1 MWPRH
6 IPWQQLRFGVEIEFV
21 GSYPPDLALLGGWS
35 LIHEHEMD
43 DEGREESGELIS
55 PPLTWAERGLVREM
69 LARLRRSPVRANWD
83 CGTHVHVGI
92 EPWGEAVL
100 SPLLEAA
107 LACQDAL
114 RALVQT
120 TGYRMIYA
128 PYLTAEMV
136 RRHAE
141 LPGEA
146 ALRHCGPPYSQRC
159 GVNAGAWYDK
169 GTVEMRFANGSL
181 AYGEVLRVIRLCLRF
196 VAAVGAGRSLP
207 GEPAALAAALGVP
220 VRGYP
225 PPQAPPLW
233 RQKQLWLEDALL
245 PALAPLALAST
256 PAAASFA
263 STRGPRASASNW
275 RCRTGTTSGCSAAG
289 GPAAGT
295 RGVCSVTAG
304 SRIFPGN

>member
-1 MWPRH
+1 MTAPRH
-6 IPWQQLRFGVEIEFV
+6 V
-21 GSYPPDLALLGGWS
+21 GWERSGLAKEPYKGSGIVLKG
-35 LIHEHEMD
+35 
-43 DEGREESGELIS
+43 GELIS
-55 PPLTWAERGLVREM
+55 PPLTWAQRGQVREM

-100 SPLLEAA
+100 PPLLEAT

-114 RALVQT
+114 RALAQT

-141 LPGEA
+141 QPGKA

-159 GVNAGAWYDK
+159 GVNA
-169 GTVEMRFANGSL
+169 
-181 AYGEVLRVIRLCLRF
+181 
-196 VAAVGAGRSLP
+196 GAGRSLP

-245 PALAPLALAST
+245 PALAPLALAQHPGGSVD
-256 PAAASFA
+256 
-263 STRGPRASASNW
+263 
-275 RCRTGTTSGCSAAG
+275 AG
-289 GPAAGT
+289 GGIGGET
-295 RGVCSVTAG
+295 
-304 SRIFPGN
+304 